1 MLLQI
6 ENLHTVLRSRQG
18 STHAVRGIDLHIE
31 QGETLCLVGESGSGK
46 SVTAL
51 SVMRLLPEAVASHPQ
66 GKVIYE
72 NQTDLLKLDNDLLPR
87 FRGREIAMIF
97 QEPMLSLNPVFTIG
111 EQIVEAIQLTRQD
124 MPYSKA
130 RRTALNAMADVR
142 LDNPE
147 TRFNDYPH
155 RLSGGQRQRV
165 MIAMALACR
174 SRLLIADEPTTAL
187 DVTVQAE
194 ILALIRDLQL
204 SYGMGVLFITH
215 DLGVVAQIADRVA
228 VMKDGRIVE
237 QGDRD
242 DVLYSPQHEYT
253 RRLIG
258 ALPQNLHRPRVVSE
272 ADAPASEV
280 LLETRNLKV
289 EFPLRGGLLRR
300 VVSKVRAVDGVSL
313 KIRRAEILALVGESG
328 SGKSTLGRAIVR
340 LLKPDGGQIFFDGKD
355 IAQMSSGAFRSLRT
369 DIQIVFQDPSSSL
382 NPRLDIATILTEP
395 MAVHG
400 IGRTDSHREQLARE
414 LLAAVNLPEESLW
427 RYPHEF
433 SGGQRQRI
441 GIARALA
448 VDPQIIVC
456 DEITSALD
464 VSIQSE
470 ILELLLDL
478 RKRYQLTL
486 LFITHDISVVE
497 FISDH
502 TAVMYKGQLVETGP
516 TDLVCKQPQH
526 EYTQA
531 LLNAVPRFRSNSQLA
546 GIE

>member
-6 ENLHTVLRSRQG
+6 ENLHTALRSRQG

-66 GKVIYE
+66 GRVIYE

-147 TRFNDYPH
+147 ARFNDYPH

-228 VMKDGRIVE
+228 VMKDGQIVE

-253 RRLIG
+253 HRLIR
-258 ALPQNLHRPRVVSE
+258 ALPQNLH
-272 ADAPASEV
+272 
-280 LLETRNLKV
+280 L
-289 EFPLRGGLLRR
+289 
-300 VVSKVRAVDGVSL
+300 SL
-313 KIRRAEILALVGESG
+313 IHI
-328 SGKSTLGRAIVR
+328 
-340 LLKPDGGQIFFDGKD
+340 
-355 IAQMSSGAFRSLRT
+355 
-369 DIQIVFQDPSSSL
+369 
-382 NPRLDIATILTEP
+382 
-395 MAVHG
+395 
-400 IGRTDSHREQLARE
+400 
-414 LLAAVNLPEESLW
+414 
-427 RYPHEF
+427 
-433 SGGQRQRI
+433 
-441 GIARALA
+441 
-448 VDPQIIVC
+448 
-456 DEITSALD
+456 
-464 VSIQSE
+464 
-470 ILELLLDL
+470 
-478 RKRYQLTL
+478 
-486 LFITHDISVVE
+486 
-497 FISDH
+497 
-502 TAVMYKGQLVETGP
+502 
-516 TDLVCKQPQH
+516 
-526 EYTQA
+526 
-531 LLNAVPRFRSNSQLA
+531 
-546 GIE
+546 